1 MKKIVAALAIF
12 LYVSTFILT
21 VSAESTST
29 PSASQQSS
37 GVIGEIIGTVALVVI
52 FSVIAY
58 AGYKI
63 IKKWSSQSD

>member
-1 MKKIVAALAIF
+1 LKKIIATLAVF
-12 LYVSTFILT
+12 LYISTLILT

-29 PSASQQSS
+29 PSASQQGS
-37 GVIGEIIGTVALVVI
+37 GVIGEIIGTVAIVVI

-63 IKKWSSQSD
+63 IKKWIPPSG